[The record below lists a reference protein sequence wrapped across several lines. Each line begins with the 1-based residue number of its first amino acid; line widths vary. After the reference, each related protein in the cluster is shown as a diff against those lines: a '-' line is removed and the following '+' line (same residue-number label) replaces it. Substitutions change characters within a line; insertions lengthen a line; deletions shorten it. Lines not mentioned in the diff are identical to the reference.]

1 LAYGYQFDYDSQGH
15 RIRHRE
21 LIGGYL
27 SGTRYVIHDGNV
39 PVGEWDPDS
48 EEFRWFIRGLGIAE
62 GTGDVIAEV
71 DPDGTP
77 HYYVANHRGDTVA
90 VIDEDSV
97 KEAEIE
103 YDAFGN
109 IIEQTGTFTPRFTFS
124 TKEYLPEAQLY
135 LYAYR
140 VYDPVAGRWTQRD
153 PLDYYDSPNL
163 YQFCGN
169 CPVNALDPNGSFVI
183 GVPTVVGGFGGLV
196 AGAVR
201 GCFLADT
208 KLGESR
214 LERVCMEAG
223 KGGLVGLAVGFTIDT
238 KGASARWLLAVGG
251 ITGIAVEGYDQL
263 LHDEFGTTAGLYQ
276 LGGAGLGNA
285 VGAATGGL
293 VPGSGSAANAF
304 AALVASVVGEAGSMF
319 GGTGAAAIQK
329 RLDELMENWEWTNK
343 ELEKIRKGEADK

>member
-1 LAYGYQFDYDSQGH
+1 M
-15 RIRHRE
+15 
-21 LIGGYL
+21 
-27 SGTRYVIHDGNV
+27 
-39 PVGEWDPDS
+39 PVGEWDPDA

-109 IIEQTGTFTPRFTFS
+109 IIEQTGTFRPRFTFS
-124 TKEYLPEAQLY
+124 TKEYLPEADLY

-169 CPVNALDPNGSFVI
+169 SPVLSVDPNGMNRYIAHFDI
-183 GVPTVVGGFGGLV
+183 AGFGGSGSTNLHV
-196 AGAVR
+196 
-201 GCFLADT
+201 
-208 KLGESR
+208 
-214 LERVCMEAG
+214 
-223 KGGLVGLAVGFTIDT
+223 
-238 KGASARWLLAVGG
+238 
-251 ITGIAVEGYDQL
+251 GIAVDSWERKGNEWVKTGVKTYHFGPKTLFGAILGGEGAVTPSEGMNL
-263 LHDEFGTTAGLYQ
+263 ERAVNRVCRSSRSLSGTT
-276 LGGAGLGNA
+276 
-285 VGAATGGL
+285 TH
-293 VPGSGSAANAF
+293 S
-304 AALVASVVGEAGSMF
+304 
-319 GGTGAAAIQK
+319 
-329 RLDELMENWEWTNK
+329 
-343 ELEKIRKGEADK
+343 